1 MDLTLSF
8 IKVFDSLKPN
18 YQVKATALPIEIL
31 TTIVVLSIF
40 FFVGESFLYM
50 SKIH

>member
-31 TTIVVLSIF
+31 TTIVVLSC